1 MGAGMGAGTRA
12 SCARRVV
19 AAVVGVVLGAI
30 VSHGLTGCAATQGG
44 SAALDRAL
52 GDYHAQRFSQAG
64 EQADRVSA
72 GRGGIV
78 RGRAEYLAG
87 LSAYKLGDHDEARRH
102 LTAAV
107 AILHGEEAARARAAL
122 GLVELARD
130 RPAAAAEHFAAAW
143 PGLTGEDARQ
153 AAVFA
158 ILAYD
163 QAGDEAAAAE
173 WTRSRHGRRSL
184 SPPPGRG
191 FTIQVGA
198 FRERLRAERAAVDAA
213 ELTHTMGLTPVRIV
227 TRTDRRGDV
236 LYVVQL
242 GSFETRTEAS
252 DVRHRVGRLQYIV
265 AARTPG

>member
-1 MGAGMGAGTRA
+1 MR
-12 SCARRVV
+12 SRCARRVLGAV
-19 AAVVGVVLGAI
+19 AGVVLGAI
-30 VSHGLTGCAATQGG
+30 VSPGLTGCAATQDG
-44 SAALDRAL
+44 SATLDRAL
-52 GDYHAQRFSQAG
+52 GDYHAQRFSQAR

-72 GRGGIV
+72 TRVGTV

-87 LSAYKLGDHDEARRH
+87 LSAYKLGDLDEARRH

-107 AILHGEEAARARAAL
+107 AILHGEEAARARAVL

-130 RPAAAAEHFAAAW
+130 RPAPAAEHFAAAW

-153 AAVFA
+153 AAIFA
-158 ILAYD
+158 GLAYE
-163 QAGDEAAAAE
+163 QAGDDAAAAD
-173 WTRSRHGRRSL
+173 WARSGHDQRGL
-184 SPPPGRG
+184 PPSPGKG

-213 ELTHTMGLTPVRIV
+213 EITHAMGLAPVRIV
-227 TRTDRRGDV
+227 TRTDRRGGV

-242 GSFETRTEAS
+242 GSFDSRTEAS